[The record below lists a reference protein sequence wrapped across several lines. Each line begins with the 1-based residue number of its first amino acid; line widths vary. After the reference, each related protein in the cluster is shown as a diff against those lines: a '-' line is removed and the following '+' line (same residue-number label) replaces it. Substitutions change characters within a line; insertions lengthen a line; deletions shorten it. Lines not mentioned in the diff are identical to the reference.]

1 MKKIKLYPSPHI
13 GMTPYV
19 SEQME
24 KDMKEC
30 YEKALGKGKSCKNCS
45 WNDVKPYGVSMCEIE
60 EVVDKIILK

>member
-13 GMTPYV
+13 GMTLYT

-30 YEKALGKGKSCKNCS
+30 YEKALGKGKNCENCS
-45 WNDVKPYGVSMCEIE
+45 WKDIKPYGVSMCEIE

>member
-1 MKKIKLYPSPHI
+1 
-13 GMTPYV
+13 MTLYV